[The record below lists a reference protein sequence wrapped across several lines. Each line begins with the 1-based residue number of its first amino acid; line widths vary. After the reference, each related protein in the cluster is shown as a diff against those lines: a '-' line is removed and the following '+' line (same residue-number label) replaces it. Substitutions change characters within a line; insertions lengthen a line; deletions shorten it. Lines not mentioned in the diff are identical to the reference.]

1 MLSNLATSRAMMG
14 DYTAAVADY
23 QQVYDRRAR
32 VLGPDNP
39 GTLRTLEMLADTR
52 ASAGDHEGAAADFQQ
67 LLDTRN
73 RVLGPEH
80 EQTLRTRG
88 DLIHQQSLLITA
100 QQQTPDQEVDN

>member
-1 MLSNLATSRAMMG
+1 MLSNLATSRALMG
-14 DYTAAVADY
+14 NYTGAVADY
-23 QQVYDRRAR
+23 QQVYDGRAR

-39 GTLRTLEMLADTR
+39 DTLRTLDMLADTR
-52 ASAGDHEGAAADFQQ
+52 ASAGDHEGAAADFKQ

-80 EQTLRTRG
+80 EETLRTRG

-100 QQQTPDQEVDN
+100 QQQTLDQVIDN